1 LVYHQAIS
9 VDRSNV
15 HKEAEMHLRRCFVAL
30 AFALLVLVAPTA
42 LAADGAEPTAP
53 EAPAAQPAPAEPAAP
68 LSQEPAAPQS
78 PGGEPDLG
86 AGDLFMP
93 APDPASGCT
102 AEIYCINT
110 PPVTVSCSS
119 GTPGTCQSYYGGCGT
134 VSCNGQVKKCPGS
147 CVGDHH
153 CFSYCGF
160 SEGVCEWGC
169 CNCL

>member
-1 LVYHQAIS
+1 
-9 VDRSNV
+9 
-15 HKEAEMHLRRCFVAL
+15 MHSRFATL
-30 AFALLVLVAPTA
+30 AFALLVLVSPLA
-42 LAADGAEPTAP
+42 LAADGA
-53 EAPAAQPAPAEPAAP
+53 PAAEPAAPQTQATQPAPAEPAAP
-68 LSQEPAAPQS
+68 LPQEPPAPQSQEPAAPLPQ
-78 PGGEPDLG
+78 EPAPILG

-93 APDPASGCT
+93 DPAQASGCT

-110 PPVTVSCSS
+110 PPITVDCSS
-119 GTPGTCQSYYGGCGT
+119 PTPGTCSSYYGGCGT

-169 CNCL
+169 CNCS